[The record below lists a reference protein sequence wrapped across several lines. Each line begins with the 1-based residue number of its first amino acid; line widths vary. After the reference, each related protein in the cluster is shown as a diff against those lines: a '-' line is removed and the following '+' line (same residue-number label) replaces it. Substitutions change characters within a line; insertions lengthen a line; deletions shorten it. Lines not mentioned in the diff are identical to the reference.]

1 MNTFTIDGKTMHY
14 LDKGEGP
21 VLVFGHSYL
30 WDKEMWAP
38 QIAVLSQSYRCIVP
52 DLWSHGQSDAAP
64 AGTRNLRD
72 YAKNVLSLIDH
83 LQIDSFSLIGLS
95 VGGMWATELT
105 ALAPT
110 RVESLVLMDTFV
122 GLEPEVM
129 HSKYF
134 AMLDMIRDLQKVPAV
149 MIEQITP
156 MFFAHNALQ
165 THPELVAKF
174 SNGLATIAG
183 QQAVDIT
190 QIGRMVFARRDAF
203 DDLEKFALPTL
214 IMVGAQDIPRPP
226 YEAQLMQDAISASQL
241 VVIPDAGHISNLE
254 QPEFV
259 TDKLVSFLEGVY
271 C

>member
-14 LDKGEGP
+14 LDKGQGP

-38 QIAVLSQSYRCIVP
+38 QIAVLSQHYRCIVP

-64 AGTRNLRD
+64 AGTRNLSD
-72 YAKNVLSLIDH
+72 YAQDVLSLIDH

-105 ALAPT
+105 ALVPA
-110 RVESLVLMDTFV
+110 RVKSLVIMDTFV
-122 GLEPEVM
+122 GLEPQVS

-134 AMLDMIRDLQKVPAV
+134 AMLDMIRDLQKVPEV
-149 MIEQITP
+149 LIEQITP
-156 MFFAHNALQ
+156 MFFARNAQ
-165 THPELVAKF
+165 QENPELVANF
-174 SNGLATIAG
+174 SKSLAEICG
-183 QQAVDIT
+183 QHAVDIT
-190 QIGRMVFARRDAF
+190 QIGRMIFGRRDAF
-203 DDLEKFALPTL
+203 EELEKFALPTL
-214 IMVGAQDIPRPP
+214 IMVGAEDMPRPP
-226 YEAQLMQDAISASQL
+226 YEAQLMQDAITGSQL
-241 VVIPDAGHISNLE
+241 VVVPDAGHISNLE